1 MWHILNNFQNIW
13 YHLIFFLKK
22 SCLICFMV
30 ADLRLTD
37 MSDMNM
43 SEQVVQ
49 LVIGR
54 VDPQGPGKD
63 CK

>member
-1 MWHILNNFQNIW
+1 
-13 YHLIFFLKK
+13 
-22 SCLICFMV
+22 MV

>member
-1 MWHILNNFQNIW
+1 MVSFNL
-13 YHLIFFLKK
+13 FFKK